1 MSTLALCS
9 LEVTVLPDFL
19 SYILGEHS
27 LLYSFFFFPSLL
39 VSRQWQCN
47 DLYPTSIF
55 ILNPKGERNWYY
67 WVTIPSHF
75 HALHTKFSRQLCKTA
90 LLSSFLV
97 RKHTLKGGK
106 LAKVILLGR
115 MYSSQD
121 VLVVSCWGL
130 LHPDTKGKEWVS
142 KRLSNCPGMESDLG
156 QTAQIIKAHP
166 SSQNRHAH
174 RLQTYSW
181 FCYPIHYHCAFT
193 IYLILSP
200 QKTRALLIMFPLRW
214 AVTNWKC
221 GR

>member
-1 MSTLALCS
+1 MGLTVIVGCHCS
-9 LEVTVLPDFL
+9 SLNSRTGYVYTGPLFSRSYCTTWL
-19 SYILGEHS
+19 SQ
-27 LLYSFFFFPSLL
+27 LYSGRAQPTLLFLFFPSLL

-90 LLSSFLV
+90 LLFSFLV

-142 KRLSNCPGMESDLG
+142 KRLFNCPGMESDLG
-156 QTAQIIKAHP
+156 QTAQII
-166 SSQNRHAH
+166 
-174 RLQTYSW
+174 
-181 FCYPIHYHCAFT
+181 
-193 IYLILSP
+193 
-200 QKTRALLIMFPLRW
+200 
-214 AVTNWKC
+214 
-221 GR
+221 